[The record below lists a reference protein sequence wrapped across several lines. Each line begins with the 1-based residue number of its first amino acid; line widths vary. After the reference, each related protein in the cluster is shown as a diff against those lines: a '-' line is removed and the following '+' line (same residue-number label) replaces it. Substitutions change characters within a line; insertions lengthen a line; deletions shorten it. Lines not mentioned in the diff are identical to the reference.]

1 MLRGFQG
8 VTMSSSRTVTRRA
21 LSATLASH
29 CALRLFHRP
38 WWVMRWGGQI
48 RWQVINLAT
57 VVGVV
62 AVTSRDSVTV
72 LMVALCLQYLVVY
85 APKRI
90 CEP

>member
-1 MLRGFQG
+1 
-8 VTMSSSRTVTRRA
+8 
-21 LSATLASH
+21 
-29 CALRLFHRP
+29 
-38 WWVMRWGGQI
+38 MRWGGQI